1 MIDVFTRIVLA
12 GAFIFTFAWV
22 ILAQRRTIRLLS
34 DAYLR
39 LTHFQRVLVAL
50 AVIVCTVYAQKPST
64 NDVNGVSGTNDVEG
78 VTGTNQVG
86 GIVLNVPQ
94 PMSNGASFL
103 GGCGALG
110 TVRPTVA
117 VRPYRLESVT
127 TNESY
132 SYTMPADGAICGTW
146 RLTGAYEDVQRVALD
161 GFAFPLGSDLCT
173 SLWVYTW
180 GKVRPQLRNA
190 SNEIAAV
197 GAPMSAIP
205 EVSRFWTA
213 ATSND
218 TYLLTWENFV
228 AGRLPAPAT
237 RDASGMVNA
246 QIELFRNGDFITRS
260 NDVELVWR
268 RVIEPNPIGPIN
280 PVDPDNP
287 SMPIH
292 PYGPVQD
299 LSVIEESDAYCWV
312 DIVVNTADAWV
323 RFEGDGA
330 SNLADPSFAAK
341 AGETNHV
348 VILIGK
354 TYKVTC
360 DMPFTVVGKSNPA
373 IDEWWE
379 DGNTL
384 WLNWPVSVEAWEG
397 NGKSFMM
404 HVVPN
409 FLGGAFAWTNSC
421 CSVTGSGI
429 HFSYSCD
436 GHCRCTGC
444 SASGYYHYEGYRIG
458 CNGSWCGCSYDPDD
472 DYRECEPDD
481 GPYAPGVSVSFSD
494 RAVIFEDAYEESPG
508 VVVGKHSTVVY
519 LECVVH
525 GGPNGGTATFTFTG
539 RDKLDGGDLPTSV
552 AVPAEHCV
560 RYRILYQGESP
571 SGSDED
577 IVVHGDFTENGPDG
591 ETCSDEDKLTCVK
604 LELEA
609 QYTAPQNASQ
619 GRHTYGVGELVKFKV
634 APVVSGEILRVVKAD
649 AGDNVTDYDTF
660 GGSLEIAPAAENVY
674 RCPATGTSPDV
685 TLCYKGAEYS
695 PVMSVIEPQSV
706 EVLSVTR
713 EGTFWP
719 GDVCMGLMVSRVHV
733 KPFTVS
739 FSGVQIYEVP
749 CTNAIPPTGYFASD
763 YYRGPKTHVYPN
775 AGYLHIPD
783 AENYVMTDRAGRTV
797 AYTNWFAGTLTW
809 KVPIGWRRM
818 RRGYENQLAALEVD
832 YALYDNAKSRPLLI
846 GGREDAYAQTFEIE
860 SNGTSSIRK
869 FGYKLERN
877 RWIPFGIVTQTGE
890 D

>member
-1 MIDVFTRIVLA
+1 MIDAFTKVVLA
-12 GAFIFTFAWV
+12 GAFIFTFVWA
-22 ILAQRRTIRLLS
+22 ILAQRRTIKLLS

-50 AVIVCTVYAQKPST
+50 VVIVCTVYAQKPST
-64 NDVNGVSGTNDVEG
+64 NDVNGVSGA
-78 VTGTNQVG
+78 NQVEVVG
-86 GIVLNVPQ
+86 GGGDTNLSTCAFGLQNGPSVLCP
-94 PMSNGASFL
+94 PPPLFSTFSA
-103 GGCGALG
+103 
-110 TVRPTVA
+110 
-117 VRPYRLESVT
+117 PYRLESVS
-127 TNESY
+127 TNSDISY
-132 SYTMPADGAICGTW
+132 AMPADGAIRGTW
-146 RLTGAYEDVQRVALD
+146 HLTGAYEDVQKVSLD
-161 GFAFPLGSDLCT
+161 GFAFPLGSDFCT
-173 SLWVYTW
+173 SLWAYTW
-180 GKVRPQLRNA
+180 GKVRPQLKNA

-197 GAPMSAIP
+197 GVPMSAIP
-205 EVSRFWTA
+205 DVSRFWTA

-218 TYLLTWENFV
+218 TYLLTWENF
-228 AGRLPAPAT
+228 ALGRIAT
-237 RDASGMVNA
+237 PTNAASLIPDPSSLVSA
-246 QIELFRNGDFITRS
+246 QVELKRNGDFITRS
-260 NDVELVWR
+260 NVVECVYR

-280 PVDPDNP
+280 PIDPDNP
-287 SMPIH
+287 AMPIH
-292 PYGPVQD
+292 PCGPVQD
-299 LSVIEESDAYCWV
+299 LSVVNETNAYCWV
-312 DIVVNTADAWV
+312 DIVVNVADAWV
-323 RFEGDGA
+323 YFNGDGV

-360 DMPFTVVGKSNPA
+360 DMPFTVVGKSDPA

-409 FLGGAFAWTNSC
+409 CLGGAFSWTNSC
-421 CSVTGSGI
+421 CSVTGRGI

-444 SASGYYHYEGYRIG
+444 SASGYYAYEGYRIG
-458 CNGSWCGCSYDPDD
+458 CNGGWCGCSYDQDD
-472 DYRECEPDD
+472 DYSECEPDD

-494 RAVIFEDAYEESPG
+494 RAVLFEDAFEESPG
-508 VVVGKHSTVVY
+508 VVVGKHSSVVY

-552 AVPAEHCV
+552 AVPAEHRA
-560 RYRILYQGESP
+560 RYWIRYQGESP

-609 QYTAPQNASQ
+609 QYTAAQNASQ
-619 GRHTYGVGELVKFKV
+619 SRHTYGVGELVKFRV
-634 APVVSGEILRVVKAD
+634 TPVVSGEILRVVKAD
-649 AGDNVTDYDTF
+649 AGDSVTDYDTF

-674 RCPATGTSPDV
+674 RCPATDTSPDV
-685 TLCYKGAEYS
+685 TLRYKGVEYKPS
-695 PVMSVIEPQSV
+695 MTVIEPQLV
-706 EVLSVTR
+706 ITR
-713 EGTFWP
+713 EATGSGTFWP
-719 GDVCMGLMVSRVHV
+719 GDVGMGILTTRNYIG
-733 KPFTVS
+733 PFNVS

-749 CTNAIPPTGYFASD
+749 CTNAIPPTGYFATTN
-763 YYRGPKTHVYPN
+763 YTGPLMHDYPN

-783 AENYVMTDRAGRTV
+783 AQNYWATDEAGRDV
-797 AYTNWFAGTLTW
+797 PYSDWSAGTLTW
-809 KVPIGWRRM
+809 KVPIGWRRI
-818 RRGYENQLAALEVD
+818 RQGDETLFATRQID
-832 YALYDNAKSRPLLI
+832 YALYDNYKSRPLLI

-860 SNGTSSIRK
+860 SDGTSSIRK

-877 RWIPFGIVTQTGE
+877 RWLPFGIVTQTGE
-890 D
+890 N